1 MLCIKK
7 VSGFGKCT
15 ETNSTAQPLDGYE
28 KIPSHREVSDSQ
40 KGEYEYDS
48 LHGYC
53 VL

>member
-28 KIPSHREVSDSQ
+28 KIPPHCEVSDSQ

-48 LHGYC
+48 LQGYC